1 MGGERF
7 EAIVFAFQSFFV
19 KQSVEVVMA
28 GSGEPGNAVL
38 YFFAFEFAFVPFVG
52 VAGPRNEMVA
62 GEHRDAA
69 TTELAGLI
77 VSHREILARQ
87 AICRS

>member
-1 MGGERF
+1 
-7 EAIVFAFQSFFV
+7 
-19 KQSVEVVMA
+19 
-28 GSGEPGNAVL
+28 VL